1 MRPQLFNIK
10 FMAGQEGPKN
20 TKNSQSM
27 KFEDF
32 GVLARKYTDDVNL
45 FREFCLEIFLANQVT
60 GILNIEFLWNGMI
73 ESVFFVWGFSD
84 VIGTF

>member
-1 MRPQLFNIK
+1 MRPQFFNIK

-45 FREFCLEIFLANQVT
+45 FREFCLEIFLAN
-60 GILNIEFLWNGMI
+60 
-73 ESVFFVWGFSD
+73 
-84 VIGTF
+84 